1 MSAPFSVTDSRINP
15 NLSVSV
21 NGTLTYT
28 TPSVYS
34 LQYWFDVLFGRTQP
48 LPKDSRSSGVSV
60 QCSSLPQNSRAS
72 GLNGPGN

>member
-1 MSAPFSVTDSRINP
+1 MSAPFSVKDSRINP

-48 LPKDSRSSGVSV
+48 LPEDCRSSGVSV
-60 QCSSLPQNSRAS
+60 ASGSYPQNSRAP
-72 GLNGPGN
+72 GVNGPGN